1 MTGKNGCHT
10 AFLVDQMTEKR
21 VLQKPTG
28 AVRLFVDNQN
38 LRQGHRVSWV

>member
-1 MTGKNGCHT
+1 MTGKNGFRT
-10 AFLVDQMTEKR
+10 VFFVDQIAEKR